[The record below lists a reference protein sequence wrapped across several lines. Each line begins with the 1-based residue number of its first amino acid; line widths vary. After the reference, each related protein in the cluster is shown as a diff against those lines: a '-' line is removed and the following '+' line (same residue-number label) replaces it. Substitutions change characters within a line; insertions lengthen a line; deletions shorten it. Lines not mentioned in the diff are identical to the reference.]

1 MVLHLFS
8 WGTPPQEHLG
18 GCPPRPLDKWC
29 HVKNIIVRQKYKVVS
44 IIQSINMVNLFLAE
58 LPGAA
63 ELIHCKTWLDLRKTW
78 TQTQADQS
86 LKIKPQRLVNVGM
99 MMIIIIMIIIIV
111 INNNN
116 NNNNNNN
123 GSEKLIIEIQG
134 NINLYKGDSKENIS
148 GNCIFWGRFYLSHIQ
163 RQRNPPMP

>member
-29 HVKNIIVRQKYKVVS
+29 HVKNIIVGQKYKVVS

-99 MMIIIIMIIIIV
+99 MMIIIIIIL
-111 INNNN
+111 NNNN
-116 NNNNNNN
+116 NN
-123 GSEKLIIEIQG
+123 
-134 NINLYKGDSKENIS
+134 
-148 GNCIFWGRFYLSHIQ
+148 
-163 RQRNPPMP
+163 